1 MQRLSGGVCLLL
13 AVVCSAGICLAD
25 DTAPVQTPAAGET
38 AASPSSSTSSLA
50 GSASTAAPATESS
63 STTSGAPVPAA
74 VFIPPSRKDRKAAH
88 HAFSSGLKLQQSNQL
103 DQAFYEFE
111 EAARLDPERTEYVAA
126 REMTREHLAST
137 HLDQGNNEL
146 LQGRQADA
154 LAEFRA
160 ALSLDPQNEFAQQ
173 RVRDALG
180 PPPANGPGP
189 AQVVARQDDL
199 AVRPLQARHDFHY
212 RGDAR
217 GLLTAV
223 ATSYGLSVDFDE
235 SFPTRP
241 VRFDID
247 QADFQTALR
256 AASEVTKTF
265 SVAVEDTVLFAA
277 ADTVDNHRLFD
288 RMGMRSFYITS
299 ADASKDLQD
308 VMNTLRNLFEFRF
321 VSLNAAASTITV
333 RGPMGMLQA
342 ASEFLEQ
349 LNSERPEVLL
359 DVQVMEVDHTYT
371 RNIGLHVPD
380 QFNLYNIPAAAI
392 ASLGGANIQ
401 DLLNQLISGGSINQ
415 AGNMTIAAL
424 LSQLTSQQSGIFS
437 QPLATFGG
445 GLTLEGLS
453 LDSLSAVLSLN
464 ESSVQSLDHVTL
476 RASQDKEAT
485 FKLGARYPV
494 LNASF
499 SPIANSSA
507 IAGVLGNQSYT
518 APFPSVNYEDIG
530 LTLKAKPTVHHNS
543 DVALELTVQ
552 LRALGTTNS
561 NGIPIITQREFTG
574 GILLKNG
581 EPAFVAGM
589 ITTVDQR
596 SLNGLPLFAQVPG
609 FGVLTSQNSKQ
620 SEEDE
625 LLILITP
632 HVVSE
637 PQRTEAPLIWI
648 NK

>member
-1 MQRLSGGVCLLL
+1 M
-13 AVVCSAGICLAD
+13 D
-25 DTAPVQTPAAGET
+25 E
-38 AASPSSSTSSLA
+38 
-50 GSASTAAPATESS
+50 
-63 STTSGAPVPAA
+63 
-74 VFIPPSRKDRKAAH
+74 
-88 HAFSSGLKLQQSNQL
+88 AFR
-103 DQAFYEFE
+103 EFE
-111 EAARLDPERTEYVAA
+111 EAARLDPERTEYIAA
-126 REMTREHLAST
+126 REMTRQHLAST
-137 HLDQGNNEL
+137 HLDQGNTEL
-146 LQGRQADA
+146 LQGRQSDA

-160 ALSLDPQNEFAQQ
+160 ALNLDPQNEFAQQ

-180 PPPANGPGP
+180 PPPASGPGP
-189 AQVVARQDDL
+189 AQEVARQDDL
-199 AVRPLQARHDFHY
+199 AVKPLEARHDFHY

-223 ATSYGLSVDFDE
+223 ATSYGLSVNFDD
-235 SFPTRP
+235 SFPTRQ

-247 QADFQTALR
+247 QADFHTALQ

-265 SVAVEDTVLFAA
+265 SVAVEDTVLFAT
-277 ADTVDNHRLFD
+277 ADTAENHRLFD
-288 RMGMRSFYITS
+288 RMGMRSFYIPS

-308 VMNTLRNLFEFRF
+308 IMNTLRNLFEFRF

-392 ASLGGANIQ
+392 ASLSGQNIQ
-401 DLLNQLISGGSINQ
+401 DLLNQLISGGGINQ
-415 AGNMTIAAL
+415 AGNTTIAAL
-424 LSQLTSQQSGIFS
+424 LSQLSSQQSGIFS

-464 ESSVQSLDHVTL
+464 ESSIQSLDHVTL

-530 LTLKAKPTVHHNS
+530 LTLKAKPMVHHNS

-596 SLNGLPLFAQVPG
+596 SLNGLPLFAQIPG

-648 NK
+648 SK